1 MSVNNNDNSTKDT
14 TNYNNLY
21 DIHDLNLEDEEDDG
35 IEFLTDDNNDSDD
48 IYFEYDEDYDK
59 EQEVKQSQKSS
70 LKAELISNIKIFLSA
85 CIIAFLFSHFV
96 IMNAQVPTG
105 SMISTIMEG
114 DRLIGFRLS
123 YLFNDPKR
131 GDIVIFKYP
140 DNEKEN
146 YVKRIIGVPGD
157 VIQIENNIVYVNG
170 EAIDEPYLYEPMT
183 GNIASR
189 TYIVP
194 EDCYFMM
201 GDNRNGSFDS
211 RMWTNTYVSRD
222 KILAKVIFRYYS
234 GAENKLSF
242 KLYN

>member
-96 IMNAQVPTG
+96 IMNAQVPL
-105 SMISTIMEG
+105 S
-114 DRLIGFRLS
+114 LIH
-123 YLFNDPKR
+123 
-131 GDIVIFKYP
+131 I
-140 DNEKEN
+140 
-146 YVKRIIGVPGD
+146 
-157 VIQIENNIVYVNG
+157 
-170 EAIDEPYLYEPMT
+170 
-183 GNIASR
+183 
-189 TYIVP
+189 
-194 EDCYFMM
+194 
-201 GDNRNGSFDS
+201 
-211 RMWTNTYVSRD
+211 
-222 KILAKVIFRYYS
+222 
-234 GAENKLSF
+234 
-242 KLYN
+242 